1 MRTDPVNGRAT
12 TVIKRPSD
20 AAKGSMAKN
29 ELLEKGVN
37 RIEWA
42 KTHMKVLGKIR
53 ERMVKEKVFEGLKVG
68 MALHTEAKTAV
79 LALTIQ
85 EAGAEVRLTS
95 CNPLSTDDSVALALN
110 KEYGLETYSRK
121 GQTNK
126 EYYNSLN
133 KVLDIGPDYVIDD
146 GADLIFLLHTKRKEL
161 LRKVKGANE
170 ETTTG
175 IMRLRSMAQDGALK
189 FPVMSVN
196 DAYMKYLFDNRYGT
210 GQSTMDGIMTSTNLT
225 IAGKDF
231 VIAGYGWCGRGIA
244 MRAKGMGADVTIC
257 EVDPI
262 RAIEA
267 KLDGF
272 AVMPMSEAAKGADF
286 IISATGCKDVITTR
300 DLQVMKDGCVL
311 ANSGHFDN
319 EISKKALEGMSKK
332 HRKVRETVEEYQLKN
347 GRKVY
352 LLADGRL
359 VNLAAGQGHP
369 VEIMDMSFAI
379 QALCLEYLEFSAQ
392 ALEPAVYD
400 VPDHLDELVAKLK
413 LETLGIKIDKLSKG
427 QQSYVR
433 SWREGT

>member
-1 MRTDPVNGRAT
+1 MTFRKRSST
-12 TVIKRPSD
+12 TVIRRCPDLAS
-20 AAKGSMAKN
+20 GIMAKN
-29 ELLEKGVN
+29 ELLEKGIN

-42 KTHMKVLGKIR
+42 KSHMKVLGKIR
-53 ERMVKEKVFEGLKVG
+53 DRMVSEKVFDGLRVG

-79 LALTIQ
+79 LALAIQ

-110 KEYGLETYSRK
+110 EEYGLETYAKK
-121 GQTNK
+121 GQTSK
-126 EYYNSLN
+126 EYYDSLN
-133 KVLDIGPDYVIDD
+133 KVLDIKPDYVIDD
-146 GADLIFLLHTKRKEL
+146 GADLIFLIHTKRKEL
-161 LRKVKGANE
+161 LSRVKGANE

-175 IMRLRSMAQDGALK
+175 IMRLRSMAAEGALR

-210 GQSTMDGIMTSTNLT
+210 GQSTMDGIMAATNLVL
-225 IAGKDF
+225 AGKDF
-231 VIAGYGWCGRGIA
+231 VVAGYGWCGRGVA
-244 MRAKGMGADVTIC
+244 MRAKGMGADVTVC

-272 AVMPMSEAAKGADF
+272 AVMPMNEAVRRADF
-286 IISATGCKDVITTR
+286 VVSATGCKDVVTAG
-300 DLQVMKDGCVL
+300 DLKVMKAGCVL
-311 ANSGHFDN
+311 ANAGHFDN
-319 EISKKALEGMSKK
+319 EISKVALEKMSKK
-332 HRKVRETVEEYQLKN
+332 RSKVREQVDEYVLKN
-347 GRKVY
+347 GKKVY

-379 QALCLEYLEFSAQ
+379 QALCLEYLDFSAQ
-392 ALEPAVYD
+392 SLEPDVYD
-400 VPDHLDELVAKLK
+400 VPDHLDEMVARLK
-413 LETLGIKIDKLSKG
+413 LETMGVKIDKLSKD

>member
-1 MRTDPVNGRAT
+1 MPKDKLV
-12 TVIKRPSD
+12 D
-20 AAKGSMAKN
+20 
-29 ELLEKGVN
+29 KGVK

-42 KTHMKVLGKIR
+42 RTHMKVLGKIR
-53 ERMVKEKVFEGLKVG
+53 ERMVKERVFEGMKVG

-95 CNPLSTDDSVALALN
+95 CNPLSTDDSVAQALD
-110 KEYGLETYSRK
+110 KEYGLETYAKK
-121 GQTNK
+121 GQTTK
-126 EYYNSLN
+126 DYYDSLN
-133 KVLDIGPDYVIDD
+133 KVLDIKPDYVIDD

-161 LRKVKGANE
+161 LSKVKGANE

-175 IMRLRSMAQDGALK
+175 IMRLRAMAQEGALK

-210 GQSTMDGIMTSTNLT
+210 GQSTMDGIMASTNLV
-225 IAGKDF
+225 IAGKNF
-231 VIAGYGWCGRGIA
+231 VVAGYGWCGRGIA
-244 MRAKGMGADVTIC
+244 MRAKGMGADVTVC

-267 KLDGF
+267 KFDGF
-272 AVMPMSEAAKGADF
+272 AVMPMSEAAKDAD
-286 IISATGCKDVITTR
+286 IIVSATGCKDIVTAS
-300 DLQVMKDGCVL
+300 DLKVMKDGCVL

-319 EISKKALEGMSKK
+319 EISKEALLKMSSK
-332 HRKVRETVEEYQLKN
+332 HKMVRESVEEFRLKN

-379 QALCLEYLEFSAQ
+379 QALCLEYLDFSAQ
-392 ALEPAVYD
+392 TLEPDVYE
-400 VPDHLDELVAKLK
+400 VPDHLDEMVAKLK
-413 LETLGIKIDKLSKG
+413 LETMGVKIDKMSKD
-427 QQSYVR
+427 QQTYVR

>member
-1 MRTDPVNGRAT
+1 MHDIMG
-12 TVIKRPSD
+12 
-20 AAKGSMAKN
+20 KN
-29 ELLEKGVN
+29 ELVEKGVR

-42 KTHMKVLGKIR
+42 RTHMPVLAKIR
-53 ERMVKEKVFEGLKVG
+53 DRMVKEQIFEGLKVA

-85 EAGAEVRLTS
+85 EAGAEVRLSS
-95 CNPLSTDDSVALALN
+95 CNPLSTDDSVAVALN
-110 KEYGLETYSRK
+110 EKYGLETYAKK
-121 GQTNK
+121 GQNNK
-126 EYYNSLN
+126 DYYASLN
-133 KVLDIGPDYVIDD
+133 KVLDMRPDYVIDD

-161 LRKVKGANE
+161 LSKIKGANE

-175 IMRLRSMAQDGALK
+175 VLRLRAMAQQGALK

-210 GQSTMDGIMTSTNLT
+210 GQSTMDGFMAATNLV
-225 IAGKDF
+225 IAGKNF

-272 AVMPMSEAAKGADF
+272 AVMPMRDAVKNAD
-286 IISATGCKDVITTR
+286 ILVSATGCKDVVTTQ
-300 DLQVMKDGCVL
+300 DMKAMKNGCVL

-319 EISKKALEGMSKK
+319 EISKTDLMKLAKSKK
-332 HRKVRETVEEYQLKN
+332 KVRDSVDEYVLKN
-347 GRKVY
+347 GKRLY

-369 VEIMDMSFAI
+369 AEIMDMSFAI
-379 QALCLEYLEFSAQ
+379 QALCLEYLDFSAQ
-392 ALEPAVYD
+392 TLEPAVYD
-400 VPDHLDELVAKLK
+400 VPDHLDDLVARLK
-413 LETLGIKIDKLSKG
+413 LQTAGIKIDKLSKE
-427 QQSYVR
+427 QQQYVR
-433 SWREGT
+433 SWKEGT

>member
-1 MRTDPVNGRAT
+1 MRFA
-12 TVIKRPSD
+12 
-20 AAKGSMAKN
+20 GSMAKK
-29 ELLEKGVN
+29 ELVEKGVR

-42 KTHMKVLGKIR
+42 RAHMKVLENIR
-53 ERMVKEKVFEGLKVG
+53 ERMVKEQTFEGLKVG

-85 EAGAEVRLTS
+85 EAGADVRLTS
-95 CNPLSTDDSVALALN
+95 CNPLSTDDSVAVALN
-110 KEYGLETYSRK
+110 EKYGLTTYAKK
-121 GQTNK
+121 GQNTK
-126 EYYNSLN
+126 DYYQSLN
-133 KVLDIGPDYVIDD
+133 KVLDMKPDYVIDD

-161 LRKVKGANE
+161 LPKIKGANE

-175 IMRLRSMAQDGALK
+175 VMRLRSMAQQGALK

-210 GQSTMDGIMTSTNLT
+210 GQSTMDGFMAATNLV

-231 VIAGYGWCGRGIA
+231 VVAGYGWCGRGIA
-244 MRAKGMGADVTIC
+244 MRAKGMGADVTVC

-267 KLDGF
+267 KLDGY
-272 AVMPMSEAAKGADF
+272 AVMPMSQAVRGAD
-286 IISATGCKDVITTR
+286 IIVSATGCKDVVTAKDINA
-300 DLQVMKDGCVL
+300 MKDGCVL

-319 EISKKALEGMSKK
+319 EISKSALLKLSKR
-332 HRKVRETVEEYQLKN
+332 HAQVRDSVEAFELKD

-352 LLADGRL
+352 LLAEGRL

-379 QALCLEYLEFSAQ
+379 QALCLEYLDFSAQ
-392 ALEPAVYD
+392 TLEPEVYD
-400 VPDHLDELVAKLK
+400 VPDHLDDQVARLK
-413 LETLGIKIDKLSKG
+413 LQTMGVKIDKLSKD
-427 QQSYVR
+427 QRAYVR

>member
-1 MRTDPVNGRAT
+1 MAV
-12 TVIKRPSD
+12 
-20 AAKGSMAKN
+20 KG
-29 ELLEKGVN
+29 ELLEKGIR

-42 KTHMKVLGKIR
+42 KTNMPVLAEIR
-53 ERMVKEKVFEGLKVG
+53 KRMVKEKSFEGLKVG

-79 LALTIQ
+79 LALAIQ
-85 EAGAEVRLTS
+85 EAGAEVRLTG

-110 KEYGLETYSRK
+110 KEYGLETYAAR
-121 GQTNK
+121 GQSDRD
-126 EYYNSLN
+126 YYASLN
-133 KVLDIGPDYVIDD
+133 KVLDMRPDFVIDD

-161 LRKVKGANE
+161 LSSVKGANE

-175 IMRLRSMAQDGALK
+175 IMRLRAMAQEGSLK
-189 FPVMSVN
+189 FPVMAVN

-210 GQSTMDGIMTSTNLT
+210 GQSTMDGIMTATNLT
-225 IAGKDF
+225 IAGKNF

-244 MRAKGMGADVTIC
+244 MRAKGMGADVTVC

-272 AVMPMSEAAKGADF
+272 SVAPMVKAIRTADF
-286 IISATGCKDVITTR
+286 VVSATGCKDVVTAS
-300 DLQVMKDGCVL
+300 DLLAAKDGCVL

-319 EISKKALEGMSKK
+319 EISKDSLRKLARKVT
-332 HRKVRETVEEYQLKN
+332 KVREHVDQYTLKG
-347 GRKVY
+347 GRRLY

-379 QALCLEYLEFSAQ
+379 QALALEYLDFSAQ
-392 ALEPAVYD
+392 SLEPDVYD
-400 VPDHLDELVAKLK
+400 VPDRLDESVARLK
-413 LETLGIKIDKLSKG
+413 LQTMGVKIDKLSKE
-427 QQSYVR
+427 QQKYMR
-433 SWREGT
+433 SWKEGT

>member
-1 MRTDPVNGRAT
+1 
-12 TVIKRPSD
+12 
-20 AAKGSMAKN
+20 MAKD
-29 ELLEKGVN
+29 ELLRKGID

-42 KTHMKVLGKIR
+42 RAHMKVLGEIR
-53 ERMVKEKVFEGLKVG
+53 ERMVKERIFDGLRVG

-95 CNPLSTDDSVALALN
+95 CNPLSTDDSVAYALN
-110 KEYGLETYSRK
+110 KEYGLETYARK
-121 GQTNK
+121 GQTNRD
-126 EYYNSLN
+126 YYESLN
-133 KVLDIGPDYVIDD
+133 KVLDMRPDYVIDD

-161 LRKVKGANE
+161 LSKVKGANE

-175 IMRLRSMAQDGALK
+175 VMRLRAMAQEGALK

-210 GQSTMDGIMTSTNLT
+210 GQSTMDGIMSSTNLV
-225 IAGKDF
+225 IAGKNF
-231 VIAGYGWCGRGIA
+231 VVAGYGWCGRGIA
-244 MRAKGMGADVTIC
+244 MRAKGMGADVMVC

-272 AVMPMSEAAKGADF
+272 AVMPMHQAAREADF
-286 IISATGCKDVITTR
+286 IVSATGCKDVVTAEDIK
-300 DLQVMKDGCVL
+300 VMKDGCVL

-319 EISKKALEGMSKK
+319 EISKTALEKMAKR
-332 HRKVRETVEEYQLKN
+332 HRKARESVEEYQLKN

-379 QALCLEYLEFSAQ
+379 QALCLEYLDFSAQ
-392 ALEPAVYD
+392 TLEPDVYD
-400 VPDHLDELVAKLK
+400 VPDHLDDMVARIK
-413 LETLGIKIDKLSKG
+413 LETMGVKIDKLSKG
-427 QQSYVR
+427 QQDYVR

>member
-1 MRTDPVNGRAT
+1 
-12 TVIKRPSD
+12 
-20 AAKGSMAKN
+20 MAK
-29 ELLEKGVN
+29 EDLLEKGIN

-42 KTHMKVLGKIR
+42 RTHMKVLERIR
-53 ERMVKEKVFEGLKVG
+53 ERMVKEKVFDGLKVG

-95 CNPLSTDDSVALALN
+95 CNPLSTDDSVSLALN
-110 KEYGLETYSRK
+110 KEYGLECYAKK
-121 GQTNK
+121 GQTTK
-126 EYYNSLN
+126 EYYDSLH
-133 KVLDIGPDYVIDD
+133 KVLDLRPDYVIDD

-161 LRKVKGANE
+161 LGKVKGANE

-175 IMRLRSMAQDGALK
+175 IMRLRSMAQEGALK

-210 GQSTMDGIMTSTNLT
+210 GQSTMDGLMTATNLV
-225 IAGKDF
+225 IAGKTF
-231 VIAGYGWCGRGIA
+231 VVAGYGWCGRGIA
-244 MRAKGMGADVTIC
+244 ARAKGMGADVAVC

-272 AVMPMSEAAKGADF
+272 AVMPMSEAAKSADF
-286 IISATGCKDVITTR
+286 IVSATGCKDVITAGDIR
-300 DLQVMKDGCVL
+300 NMKDGCVL

-319 EISKKALEGMSKK
+319 EISKKALEKVSKK
-332 HRKVRETVEEYQLKN
+332 HRKVRESVEEYQLKS
-347 GRKVY
+347 GKRVY

-379 QALCLEYLEFSAQ
+379 QALCLEYLDFSAQ
-392 ALEPAVYD
+392 TLEPAVYD
-400 VPDHLDELVAKLK
+400 VPDHIDEMVAKLK
-413 LETLGIKIDKLSKG
+413 LETMGVRIDKLSKD

>member
-1 MRTDPVNGRAT
+1 
-12 TVIKRPSD
+12 
-20 AAKGSMAKN
+20 MAKN
-29 ELLEKGVN
+29 ELLEKGIN

-42 KTHMKVLGKIR
+42 KSHMKVLGKIR
-53 ERMVKEKVFEGLKVG
+53 DRMVSEKVFDGLRVG

-110 KEYGLETYSRK
+110 EEYGLETYAKK
-121 GQTNK
+121 GQTSK
-126 EYYNSLN
+126 EYYDSLN
-133 KVLDIGPDYVIDD
+133 KVLDVKPDYVIDD
-146 GADLIFLLHTKRKEL
+146 GADLIFLIHTKRKEL
-161 LRKVKGANE
+161 LTRVKGANE

-175 IMRLRSMAQDGALK
+175 IMRLRSMAAEGALR

-210 GQSTMDGIMTSTNLT
+210 GQSTMDGIMTATNLV

-231 VIAGYGWCGRGIA
+231 VVAGYGWCGRGVA
-244 MRAKGMGADVTIC
+244 MRAKGLGADVTVC

-272 AVMPMSEAAKGADF
+272 AVMPMNEAVRKADF
-286 IISATGCKDVITTR
+286 IVSATGCKDIVTAG
-300 DLQVMKDGCVL
+300 DLKVMKAGCVL
-311 ANSGHFDN
+311 ANAGHFDN
-319 EISKKALEGMSKK
+319 EISKTALEKMSKK
-332 HRKVRETVEEYQLKN
+332 RSKVREQVDEYVLKN
-347 GRKVY
+347 GKKVY

-379 QALCLEYLEFSAQ
+379 QALCLEYLDFSVQ
-392 ALEPAVYD
+392 SLEPDVYD
-400 VPDHLDELVAKLK
+400 VPDHLDEMVARMK
-413 LETLGIKIDKLSKG
+413 LETMGVKIDKLSKD

-433 SWREGT
+433 NWREGT

>member
-1 MRTDPVNGRAT
+1 MRFA
-12 TVIKRPSD
+12 
-20 AAKGSMAKN
+20 GSMAKK
-29 ELLEKGVN
+29 ELVEKGVR

-42 KTHMKVLGKIR
+42 RAHMKVLENIR
-53 ERMVKEKVFEGLKVG
+53 ERMVKEQTFEGLKVG

-95 CNPLSTDDSVALALN
+95 CNPLSTDDSVAVALN
-110 KEYGLETYSRK
+110 EKYGLTTYAKK
-121 GQTNK
+121 GQNTK
-126 EYYNSLN
+126 DYYHSLN
-133 KVLDIGPDYVIDD
+133 KVLDMKPDYVIDD
-146 GADLIFLLHTKRKEL
+146 GADLIFLLHTTRKEL
-161 LRKVKGANE
+161 LPKIKGANE

-175 IMRLRSMAQDGALK
+175 VMRLRSMAQQGALK

-210 GQSTMDGIMTSTNLT
+210 GQSTMDGFMAATNLV

-231 VIAGYGWCGRGIA
+231 VVAGYGWCGRGIA
-244 MRAKGMGADVTIC
+244 MRAKGMGADVTVC

-267 KLDGF
+267 KLDGY
-272 AVMPMSEAAKGADF
+272 AVMPMSQAVRSAD
-286 IISATGCKDVITTR
+286 IIVSATGCKDVVTAKDISA
-300 DLQVMKDGCVL
+300 MKDGCVL

-319 EISKKALEGMSKK
+319 EISKSALLKLSKR
-332 HRKVRETVEEYQLKN
+332 HAQVRDSVEAFELKD

-352 LLADGRL
+352 LLAEGRL

-379 QALCLEYLEFSAQ
+379 QALCLEYLDFSAQ
-392 ALEPAVYD
+392 TLEPEVYD
-400 VPDHLDELVAKLK
+400 VPDHLDDQVARLK
-413 LETLGIKIDKLSKG
+413 LQTMGVKIDKLSKD
-427 QQSYVR
+427 QRAYVR